1 MAAAFGPDFTG
12 LGAAIL
18 GIDDDDEGSEW
29 EGPLPELSTAA
40 WGCVS
45 TGAFPSGR
53 GSGSVWAELYGAEL
67 IALVRHGRSARREW
81 TDRGRLL
88 RAKVSE

>member
-1 MAAAFGPDFTG
+1 MTAAFGPHFTG

-18 GIDDDDEGSEW
+18 GIDDDEGSEW

-40 WGCVS
+40 WGCVR

-53 GSGSVWAELYGAEL
+53 GSGKVWAELQAAEL
-67 IALVRHGRSARREW
+67 IARVRHGMSERKEW
-81 TDRGRLL
+81 TERGRLL
-88 RAKVSE
+88 RAKVGE